1 MTFQVRHSE
10 FKKLIGLPDGP
21 GWQAAD
27 NVELTLEKEFRSR
40 DKELEV
46 LHVEVII
53 EAERG

>member
-1 MTFQVRHSE
+1 
-10 FKKLIGLPDGP
+10 LIGLPDGP

-27 NVELTLEKEFRSR
+27 NVELLLEKEFISR